1 MSITGL
7 TIDTTAKP
15 IHKTALTAAQI
26 KQLLQQIHAVD
37 PDDDA
42 QTQYTHIQDV
52 VAQMDG
58 QFENMYDAMEIDMLK
73 MTLDAVLNRK
83 KRGSK
88 PHELI
93 NVVTKI
99 LERVSATSGGRR
111 RPRAKV
117 NTRRSRKPRVQ
128 QLK

>member
-1 MSITGL
+1 MPITGL

-42 QTQYTHIQDV
+42 HTQYTQIQDI

-58 QFENMYDAMEIDMLK
+58 KFENMYDVMEIDMLK
-73 MTLDAVLNRK
+73 LTLDAVLNRK

-93 NVVTKI
+93 SVVIKV
-99 LERVSATSGGRR
+99 LERVSATGGR

-117 NTRRSRKPRVQ
+117 NTRRARKVRV
-128 QLK
+128 